1 MALNAGT
8 LATAIENGVRSSQ
21 SLGATP
27 YPQLTSYCQALATA
41 IVDHIKNNAEIDTG
55 KANGYTEEIETTP
68 GPNLNKSQIL
78 DVPVTGGIK

>member
-1 MALNAGT
+1 MALDAGR

-21 SLGATP
+21 SLGPTP
-27 YPQLTSYCQALATA
+27 YPLLTSYCQALATA
-41 IVDHIKNNAEIDTG
+41 IISEITGHAEIDTG

-78 DVPVTGGIK
+78 DVPVTGGVK